1 MTPEHSRLSARPSSA
16 MWSAAAVI
24 VACSA
29 CAVEARAADR
39 PRVPGEDI
47 ERLRASQ
54 VIFQTVVDTMR
65 PYLVRIDTVGGAQPR
80 EVLLPT
86 DEDEGAPGGR
96 RRASQNP
103 FRDSPGS
110 DFVIADGSTT
120 GLIHSPDGYIITS
133 SFNFVRD
140 PVLISVT
147 LPDGR
152 RLAADLI
159 ARDHVRKIALLKV
172 EAMDLPT
179 PTWKSRDEVRVGD
192 WAIALGL
199 GFGGA
204 EPSVTVGII
213 SALNRMAGNAI
224 QTDAKLSPANY
235 GGPLCDV
242 RGRVVGICVP
252 MAQRPGELAGV
263 ELYDAGVGFV
273 VFKERVEEI
282 VARLKRGESFYR
294 GWLGMVSDPSAPH
307 AVIVRNVADP
317 SPMRSAGVVPG
328 DRIVRAA
335 GQEVRHFGQLV
346 QTLNMLAAG
355 DSVELDVEREGTVFS
370 VSVTLARSADLGALP
385 ELSEPFDPSA
395 PLPPPDEEEG
405 DE

>member
-1 MTPEHSRLSARPSSA
+1 MNPEIGRSHWRRQLT
-16 MWSAAAVI
+16 WWAVI
-24 VACSA
+24 TAMVLGSFSLGD
-29 CAVEARAADR
+29 VQAADR
-39 PRVPGEDI
+39 TAAPGDDY

-54 VIFQTVVDTMR
+54 VVFQSVVETMR
-65 PYLVRIDTVGGAQPR
+65 PFLVRIDTVGGAQPR

-86 DEDEGAPGGR
+86 DEDEAAPGGR
-96 RRASQNP
+96 PRASQNP

-120 GLIHSPDGYIITS
+120 GLIHSSDGYIITS

-172 EAMDLPT
+172 EAADLPT
-179 PTWKSRDEVRVGD
+179 PAWKSRDKVRVGD

-213 SALNRMAGNAI
+213 SALSRMSGNAI

-282 VARLKRGESFYR
+282 VSRLKQGESFYR

-307 AVIVRNVADP
+307 AVVVRNVADP

-328 DRIVRAA
+328 DRIVKAA

-355 DSVELDVEREGTVFS
+355 DAVELEVEREGTVFS
-370 VSVTLARSADLGALP
+370 VTVTLARSGDLGALP

-395 PLPPPDEEEG
+395 PLPPPEEEED

>member
-1 MTPEHSRLSARPSSA
+1 MKAQFGRLPEWAPSPRWATVSAIMACGLLSAGAGAGDRT
-16 MWSAAAVI
+16 AAAK
-24 VACSA
+24 
-29 CAVEARAADR
+29 D
-39 PRVPGEDI
+39 DY

-54 VIFQTVVDTMR
+54 VVFRSVVEKLR
-65 PYLVRIDTVGGAQPR
+65 PCLVRIDTVGGAQPR

-86 DEDEGAPGGR
+86 DEEEGAPSGR

-120 GLIHSPDGYIITS
+120 GLIQSPDGYIITS

-172 EAMDLPT
+172 EATDLPT
-179 PTWKSRDEVRVGD
+179 PVWKSRDEVRVGE

-204 EPSVTVGII
+204 EPSVTVGIV
-213 SALNRMAGNAI
+213 SALSRMAGNAI

-282 VARLKRGESFYR
+282 VARLKKGESFYR

-317 SPMRSAGVVPG
+317 SPMRSAGIVPG

-335 GQEVRHFGQLV
+335 GQEISHFGQLV

-355 DSVELDVEREGTVFS
+355 DSVELDVEREGAIFS
-370 VSVTLARSADLGALP
+370 VTVTLARSADLGALP

-395 PLPPPDEEEG
+395 PLPPPDEEES